1 VAHHEID
8 FSNWQSSW
16 ISMEDQ
22 RPEDGFEEIVGDS
35 PALKRVLKLAIK
47 VARSHAPV
55 LILGEA
61 GSGKELIARAIHRI
75 SARRNES
82 FVKVNC
88 VRALSA
94 AGTLESDLFGQEN
107 AAQDES
113 RKIGHV
119 ELASQGT
126 LFLDEIAHLSLDI
139 QARLLG
145 LLERREIERLG
156 GTKSVPVDVRL
167 IATTEY
173 DLGERVAKEMFW
185 GDLYDRLNVFS
196 IPVPPLRERRE
207 DIPLLAR
214 YFMQKFARRLKKD
227 IETIPDETTEFLGN
241 SDWPGNVR
249 QLENL
254 IERSVIL
261 TDGSVLRVPRAGSQP
276 DSQAQAG

>member
-1 VAHHEID
+1 VAHHEIN

-22 RPEDGFEEIVGDS
+22 RPEDGFEEIVGDGS
-35 PALKRVLKLAIK
+35 ELKRMLKLAMK
-47 VARSHAPV
+47 VARSDAPV
-55 LILGEA
+55 LILGES

-75 SARRNES
+75 SARKNQS

-88 VRALSA
+88 ALELSA
-94 AGTLESDLFGQEN
+94 AGTLESDLFRQEN
-107 AAQDES
+107 VAQDES

-119 ELASQGT
+119 ELADHGT
-126 LFLDEIAHLSLDI
+126 LFLDGIAYLRLDL
-139 QARLLG
+139 QARLLD
-145 LLERREIERLG
+145 LLERQEIEREDG
-156 GTKSVPVDVRL
+156 AKMTAVNVRL
-167 IATTEY
+167 IASTED
-173 DLGERVAKEMFW
+173 DLGERVAKEMFR

-196 IPVPPLRERRE
+196 IPVPALRERRD

-214 YFMQKFARRLKKD
+214 YFMQKFARRLHKHID
-227 IETIPDETTEFLGN
+227 TIPDETLSFLTN

-261 TDGSVLRVPRAGSQP
+261 TQGSTLRVPRAGLQP
-276 DSQAQAG
+276 DSEAQAG